1 MDKTN
6 QDQNECCET
15 GMKADARAFVECPA
29 CGTKGKA
36 VKPVTIESLVVE
48 QARRRVGRPDG
59 FRFCVEPS
67 CEVAYYHA
75 DTGTLIAKDE
85 VRVRIGQ
92 KVTESP
98 RPICYCFEHTIEEIE
113 AEVLATGASRVA
125 DDITEKC
132 RQRLERCEET
142 NPQGSCCLGNVR
154 RTEKLAQAKT
164 AAAPTLETWDD
175 VQDCCAVPAATTAGR
190 SRKAGL
196 LVTGGAVVS
205 AVLSS
210 ACCWLPLLLIAF
222 GASAAGI
229 AGFFEAYR
237 PYLLGATGLLLAS
250 GFYVVYLRKEKCGPG
265 EACAVPNPRL
275 QRVNKI
281 MLWVATA
288 VVVAFALF
296 PNYVGYLL
304 GSSNQPAL
312 PAEPTSGESRVF
324 RVDGM
329 TCEACA
335 VTLREHMG
343 RVPGVSRVE
352 VSFKARTARV
362 FFVAQ
367 QAPSDAA
374 LLSAIHEAGYSGAQV
389 ATTRTVRIA
398 VSGMNCGSCASALQA
413 HLRDLAGVDAVQ
425 VDYDR
430 PAPRSRSHPRRRST
444 PSCKPLRSK
453 ASQGRSSNRTRS
465 RNGAP

>member
-1 MDKTN
+1 MDKMN
-6 QDQNECCET
+6 QDLSECCKT
-15 GMKADARAFVECPA
+15 GVKTGATAAVACPA

-36 VKPVTIESLVVE
+36 IRPITIESLVVE
-48 QARRRVGRPDG
+48 QTRRRVGRPDG
-59 FRFCVEPS
+59 FRFCAEPS
-67 CEVAYYHA
+67 CEIAYYQA
-75 DTGTLIAKDE
+75 ATGTRIAKGE

-98 RPICYCFEHTIEEIE
+98 KPVCYCFEHTIEEIE

-154 RTEKLAQAKT
+154 RAENLAQAKT
-164 AAAPTLETWDD
+164 ASAPTAETRDE
-175 VQDCCAVPAATTAGR
+175 VQDCCAVPAAKNAGR

-196 LVTGGAVVS
+196 MATGGAVVS

-222 GASAAGI
+222 GASAAGV

-250 GFYVVYLRKEKCGPG
+250 GFYVVYLRKENCGPG

-275 QRVNKI
+275 QRVNKT

-296 PNYVGYLL
+296 PKYVGYLL

-312 PAEPTSGESRVF
+312 PAKLVLGESRVF
-324 RVDGM
+324 RIDGM

-335 VTLREHMG
+335 VTLHEHMG
-343 RVPGVSRVE
+343 RVPGVTRVE
-352 VSFKARTARV
+352 VSFKAKTARA
-362 FFVAQ
+362 FFAAQ
-367 QAPSDAA
+367 QAPSDAV
-374 LLSAIHEAGYSGAQV
+374 LLAAIHEAGYSGAQI

-398 VSGMNCGSCASALQA
+398 VGGMTCASCASALQA
-413 HLRDLAGVDAVQ
+413 RLRDLAGVEAVQ
-425 VDYDR
+425 VDYDS
-430 PAPRSRSHPRRRST
+430 ANATLTITSAVSLDAVLQAIT
-444 PSCKPLRSK
+444 E
-453 ASQGRSSNRTRS
+453 QGFAGKVDQPNQK
-465 RNGAP
+465 